1 MDRDLGNRAM
11 HQQTL
16 ELTAPGRGTQEITAD
31 VAAVVRESGIDS
43 GLCHLFVHHTSASLI
58 ICENADPLVREDLE
72 RFAQRLVP
80 DGDPMFKHRQEGAD
94 DMAAH
99 VRTVFTQ
106 SALSVPVAG
115 GRLALG
121 TWQGVFLWEH
131 RYIAQR
137 RRITISVIGE

>member
-1 MDRDLGNRAM
+1 M

-16 ELTAPGRGTQEITAD
+16 EITAPRRGTREITAD
-31 VAAVVRESGIDS
+31 VAAVVHESGIDI

-99 VRTVFTQ
+99 VRTVLTQ

>member
-1 MDRDLGNRAM
+1 M
-11 HQQTL
+11 HQQRL

-31 VAAVVRESGIDS
+31 VATVVRESGIDT
-43 GLCHLFVHHTSASLI
+43 GLCHLFIQHTSASLI
-58 ICENADPLVREDLE
+58 ICENADPMVREDLE

-106 SALSVPVAG
+106 SSLGVPVTD

-121 TWQGVFLWEH
+121 TWQGIFLWEH
-131 RYIAQR
+131 RYRAQR
-137 RRITISVIGE
+137 RRITITLIG